1 MIRGIIFDCFGVL
14 YRGSIAHLHELTPA
28 HNRAELTNLS
38 LSFDYGYVSHQDFL
52 IQASVLA
59 EKSPEEIQ
67 AIMDMDHVRNDILVD
82 YIRGLRPDYKIGL
95 LSNVGRGVMD
105 RLFSAAEQDELFDT
119 VVLSSEVGIVKPD
132 AAIFTLTADK
142 LGVSSEECLM
152 IDDLSANINGA
163 IAAGMQGVVFI
174 TTESFLSD
182 MKMLVGE
189 R

>member
-82 YIRGLRPDYKIGL
+82 YIRELRPNYKIGL

-105 RLFSAAEQDELFDT
+105 RLFSATEEGELFDT

-132 AAIFTLTADK
+132 AAIFTLASDRMG
-142 LGVSSEECLM
+142 LSPENCLM
-152 IDDLSANINGA
+152 VDDLAPNIESAISV
-163 IAAGMQGVVFI
+163 GMQGVVF
-174 TTESFLSD
+174 TTTNNFIRHMRSVMD
-182 MKMLVGE
+182 A
-189 R
+189 